1 MTPKKLIAA
10 VVSGYFA
17 GSIAHKLG
25 IAQPGAATFAF
36 ALALLIGFPLMS
48 VADWSEGR

>member
-1 MTPKKLIAA
+1 MKPKKLIAA
-10 VVSGYFA
+10 IVSGYFA
-17 GSIAHKLG
+17 SAIAQKLG
-25 IAQPGAATFAF
+25 IEQPGAATFAF